1 MKLIVGTTFAAQV
14 KRATNAACIANATQ
28 VSQ

>member
-14 KRATNAACIANATQ
+14 KRATNAACIGNASQ

>member
-1 MKLIVGTTFAAQV
+1 MKLIVGTTFTAQV
-14 KRATNAACIANATQ
+14 KRVTNAKCIANATQ